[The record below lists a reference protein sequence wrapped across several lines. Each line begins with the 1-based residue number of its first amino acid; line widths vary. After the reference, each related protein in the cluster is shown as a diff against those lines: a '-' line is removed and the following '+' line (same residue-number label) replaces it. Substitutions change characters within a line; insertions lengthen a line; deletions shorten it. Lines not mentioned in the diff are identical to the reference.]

1 MNKRYKEF
9 GYEITTDPEFMD
21 EQNAM
26 TPELRIKFEPL
37 YNEIEDER
45 CSKKTIDKILKLI
58 EKHPEN
64 PQLKN
69 YLSIAYKTSGNDVKA
84 YEVNRWIH
92 AEHPD
97 YLFGKLNEAAQY
109 YENEEYEKMAEELG
123 LMMEIQDLYPDRK
136 IFHLLEVIA
145 FNRFA
150 IMYFTATGKQEAAE
164 SRYKILEQIAPGH
177 PDTIQALGYLLPG
190 RWKESQ
196 KMWEEEKKTKFHVTP
211 VSNIRPQQITAPPV
225 FVNPVINQLYE
236 NGLYIDLV
244 LIHEILSLPRQS
256 LITDLEQILNDM
268 LCRYEFFRED
278 VDDNGWDEEQMS
290 FPIHAVLLLGE
301 LRAENSLPK
310 VLEVLSQDYDFLHF
324 WFGDHITST
333 LWEPLYYLGNK
344 QLDVFKK
351 FIQEPGINTYA
362 KTATSDAVSQIPY
375 YQPERND
382 EVLMWF
388 SEVLEFFANS
398 PPEDNVIDSDA
409 IGLIL
414 CDVLD
419 LKYDVLLPKI
429 KELFNKHYVPESI
442 TGDYKTVQK
451 DIKKPSLYPKQK
463 DLLNI
468 GDRYERITTTWAGYT
483 EEEDDDDD
491 DKMLYDDYEDK
502 MLYDDYEDIPEILP
516 VRKEQKIGRNDPCPC
531 GSGKK
536 YKKCCLNKNIY

>member
-1 MNKRYKEF
+1 MNERYKEF
-9 GYEITTDPEFMD
+9 GYEITSNPEFMD

-26 TPELRIKFEPL
+26 TPELRDKLEAL
-37 YNEIEDER
+37 YNEIEDKKY
-45 CSKKTIDKILKLI
+45 SKKTIDRILKLI
-58 EKHPEN
+58 EKHPKN

-69 YLSIAYKTSGNDVKA
+69 YLSIAYKTIGNKA
-84 YEVNRWIH
+84 KANEVNRWIQ

-109 YENEEYEKMAEELG
+109 YENEEYEKMAEVLG
-123 LMMEIQDLYPDRK
+123 WMMEIQDLYPDRK
-136 IFHLLEVIA
+136 IFHLNEVIV
-145 FNRFA
+145 FNLFA
-150 IMYFTATGKQEAAE
+150 IMYFTATDKQEAAE
-164 SRYKILEQIAPGH
+164 SRYKILEQIAPDH
-177 PDTIQALGYLLPG
+177 PDTMQAFQLLLPG
-190 RWKESQ
+190 RLKESQ
-196 KMWEEEKKTKFHVTP
+196 KRWEEEEKTKFHVTP
-211 VSNIRPQQITAPPV
+211 ASNIRPQQISAPPV
-225 FVNPVINQLYE
+225 FANPVINQLYE
-236 NGLYIDLV
+236 NGLYIDPV

-256 LITDLEQILNDM
+256 LITDLEQILNDI

-310 VLEVLSQDYDFLHF
+310 VLDVLRQDYDFLHF
-324 WFGDHITST
+324 WFGDHMTST

-351 FIQEPGINTYA
+351 FIQEPGISTYA
-362 KTATSDAVSQIPY
+362 KTATSGAVSQIPY
-375 YQPERND
+375 HQPEKKD

-388 SEVLEFFANS
+388 SEVLDFFANS
-398 PPEDNVIDSDA
+398 LPEDNVIDSDA

-419 LKYDVLLPKI
+419 LKYDALLPKI

-442 TGDYKTVQK
+442 TGDYETVQK
-451 DIKKPSLYPKQK
+451 DMKKPEIYPKQK

-468 GDRYERITTTWAGYT
+468 VNRYERITTTWAGYT
-483 EEEDDDDD
+483 EEDDDDD
-491 DKMLYDDYEDK
+491 E

-516 VRKEQKIGRNDPCPC
+516 VQKEQKIGRNDPCPC

-536 YKKCCLNKNIY
+536 YKKCCLNKNTY